1 MPEYLE
7 DFDNELGQ
15 VFAEFS
21 MFLYLVTY
29 DSKDDLMLHN
39 VIMNSQCTCIRTL
52 SEFFTDNRRYTDDI
66 IYSDF
71 LLDNTK
77 CDLCVN
83 LSEKTREFINK
94 STAHLSKRR
103 GKIKAPQKAYI
114 EAKTKLVRSINRF
127 IGELIAGNIKHEYV
141 QQFEDE
147 KVAKLKNTVLTQI
160 LNIGIISA
168 EQGEKI
174 EL

>member
-1 MPEYLE
+1 MSDCLE

-29 DSKDDLMLHN
+29 DSKNDPMLHN

-52 SEFFTDNRRYTDDI
+52 SEFFTDKRKDDDDI

-71 LLDNTK
+71 LKKPAKANLV
-77 CDLCVN
+77 VN
-83 LSEKTREFINK
+83 FPKEVRVFINK
-94 STAHLSKRR
+94 NTAHLSKKR
-103 GKIKAPQKAYI
+103 GKKAVPQEAYI
-114 EAKTKLVRSINRF
+114 EAKTKIVRSINRF
-127 IGELIAGNIKHEYV
+127 IGELIDGNIKHEYV

-147 KVAKLKNTVLTQI
+147 KVAKLKSIVLTQI
-160 LNIGIISA
+160 LNIGIINA

-174 EL
+174 DL